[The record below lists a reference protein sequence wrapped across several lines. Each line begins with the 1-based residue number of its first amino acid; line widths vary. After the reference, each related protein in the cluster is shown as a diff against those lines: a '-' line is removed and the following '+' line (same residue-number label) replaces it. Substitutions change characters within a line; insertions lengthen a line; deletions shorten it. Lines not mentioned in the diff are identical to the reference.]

1 MMDEVARFYLL
12 ETPEALMDIMN
23 NAIVQTW
30 GLKTKTYGQAQ
41 ALKFAEVKGVHK
53 GYKDNDEIPV
63 LRLKDADNDDASFAS
78 YICDYKDGQI
88 NYQVLDKDADFCF
101 TWTMNGCTFGIGSRT
116 TDGAVM
122 VSHGNAKG
130 QIPKGGSQQET
141 LSAQHDLQKGWAEA
155 LHGDS
160 VTMLQPASYRPTG
173 SKQVATTFGLRTAD
187 GWKFY
192 YQSYDIPGG
201 GRMDLK
207 GVHPIVGKNSHT
219 Y

>member
-1 MMDEVARFYLL
+1 MMEEVSRFYLM
-12 ETPEALMDIMN
+12 ETPETLMGIMN

-30 GLKTKTYGQAQ
+30 GLKTKTYGRAQ
-41 ALKFAEVKGVHK
+41 ALKFVEVQGVHK
-53 GYKDNDEIPV
+53 GYKDNEAIPI
-63 LRLKDADNDDASFAS
+63 LRLKDADNDDMSFNS

-88 NYQVLDKDADFCF
+88 NYQVLDKEANFCF
-101 TWTMNGCTFGIGSRT
+101 TWTMNGCTFGIGSKSPNGT
-116 TDGAVM
+116 VM

-130 QIPKGGSQQET
+130 QVPKGSQQET
-141 LSAQHDLQKGWAEA
+141 LSAQHAKQKEWAEA
-155 LHGDS
+155 MHGDT

-173 SKQVATTFGLRTAD
+173 SKQVATTFGLKTAD

-201 GRMDLK
+201 GRIDLK